1 MRLVAWGMAL
11 FAMIGTASAAEL
23 KIIVHT
29 ATGGHYIHANI
40 LAKHLGKYLPDTK
53 VILQPMPGASGA
65 VALNYIANV
74 ARKDGSEISTAHSR
88 AILSG
93 LFKGKDVKYDI
104 TKLEWL
110 GSALDGRR
118 EPFVMMVRQDRQKVI
133 AGSDSSVE
141 INQFR
146 IIKQLT
152 GWEFDEVTGY
162 KDAPDVKLAFDRGE
176 VTAVVRSLDGIRF
189 AAPDWLKNDNVKPV
203 LQFGNGRTRHHS
215 MPDVPTLAE
224 LAAPD
229 SDMDM
234 LKLFEAYTVLARPF
248 VAPPGTDPERLAV
261 LRRAFWQ
268 VFQNAEYRAEVAKFG
283 VEVSPISWED
293 CHKIINGIMSSSDMT
308 VRKLQGF

>member
-11 FAMIGTASAAEL
+11 FAMIGAASATEL

-53 VILQPMPGASGA
+53 IILQPMPGASGA

-74 ARKDGSEISTAHSR
+74 AKKDGSEISTAHSR

-93 LFKGKDVKYDI
+93 LFKSKDAKYDI
-104 TKLEWL
+104 SKLEWL

-118 EPFVMMVRQDRQKVI
+118 EPFVMMVRQDRQRLI
-133 AGSDSSVE
+133 GGSDASVE

-146 IIKQLT
+146 IIKRLT

-189 AAPDWLKNDNVKPV
+189 AAPDWLKDPNVRPM
-203 LQFGNGRTRHHS
+203 LQFGNGRNRHSS
-215 MPDVPTLAE
+215 MPDVPTLEE
-224 LAAPD
+224 LADQNAD
-229 SDMDM
+229 LSV
-234 LKLFEAYTVLARPF
+234 LRLFEAYTILSRPF
-248 VAPPGTDPERLAV
+248 VAPPGTDPKKLAE
-261 LRRAFWQ
+261 LRTAFWS
-268 VFQNAEYRAEVAKFG
+268 VFGDAEYRAEVAKFG
-283 VEVSPISWED
+283 VQVSPIDWKE
-293 CHKIINGIMSSSDMT
+293 CHQIIRQIMSASDAT
-308 VRKLQGF
+308 VQKLQGF

>member
-1 MRLVAWGMAL
+1 
-11 FAMIGTASAAEL
+11 MICSAAATEL

-53 VILQPMPGASGA
+53 IVLQPMPGASGA

-74 ARKDGSEISTAHSR
+74 AKKDGSEISTAHSR

-93 LFKGKDVKYDI
+93 LFKSKDAKYDI
-104 TKLEWL
+104 GQLEWL

-118 EPFVMMVRQDRQKVI
+118 EPFVMMVRQDRQKLI
-133 AGSDSSVE
+133 GGSDASVE

-146 IIKQLT
+146 IIKMLT

-189 AAPDWLKNDNVKPV
+189 AAPDWLSDKNVKPA
-203 LQFGNGRTRHHS
+203 LQFGNGKIRHPS
-215 MPDVPTLAE
+215 MPDVPTLEEISKQDA
-224 LAAPD
+224 
-229 SDMDM
+229 DMSV
-234 LKLFEAYTVLARPF
+234 LRLFEAYTILARPF
-248 VAPPGTDPERLAV
+248 VAPPGTDPVRLV
-261 LRRAFWQ
+261 ELRKAFWA
-268 VFQNAEYRAEVAKFG
+268 VFNDAEYRADVAKFG
-283 VEVSPISWED
+283 VQVSPIDWEE
-293 CHKIINGIMSSSDMT
+293 CHKIIKQIMSASDIT
-308 VRKLQGF
+308 IHKLQGF